1 MIWKCC
7 VRNEF
12 FRQNFEKWKISGAS
26 GSFSQSSSSSTT
38 TTTAA
43 AAASTEQA
51 AQAAVQQQPQQA
63 APSAGLIEDIH
74 QEFFVPLKNIGQVQK
89 TALKEATAMAKM
101 KDGHFEVSTH
111 FPLTFIFVQEAMES
125 FTSYDKINSIGG
137 EIPQKWSKM

>member
-1 MIWKCC
+1 MSRAE
-7 VRNEF
+7 RNCDIQQLWWVESVWVKNEL
-12 FRQNFEKWKISGAS
+12 FRQYFEKWKISGAS

-101 KDGHFEVSTH
+101 KDGHFEVSLY
-111 FPLTFIFVQEAMES
+111 FLTLF
-125 FTSYDKINSIGG
+125 
-137 EIPQKWSKM
+137 